1 MLSVPGVKF
10 VILPQGTNDIEHP
23 AANDLPDQAVSP
35 EQVISGLKQLIARA
49 HAHHV
54 KIFGDTLL
62 PGEGAIAYTAEGK
75 VKSKAVNDWIRTSK
89 AFDGVID
96 FEAVV
101 RDPDHPTRLRP
112 EYAPAFPIGQE
123 MANQTLR
130 RFVRISVG
138 GKRVRI
144 RGGLK

>member
-75 VKSKAVNDWIRTSK
+75 VKSKAVNEWIRTSK

-112 EYAPAFPIGQE
+112 EYDSGDHGHPNDVGYRA
-123 MANQTLR
+123 MADS
-130 RFVRISVG
+130 ID
-138 GKRVRI
+138 
-144 RGGLK
+144 LKLFSSP